1 MIQGLYVW
9 ACLQNLVIAFS
20 IYGVFR
26 NRSNLFLSLFF
37 FTNFA
42 LIASQLLL
50 RFGGYM
56 NSYPQLFV
64 VTEFVHF
71 CLGPLLYLYY
81 HQIFRLRLPL
91 RWSLHFLPALA
102 FLIYFIIYQSIILR
116 PLQAA
121 NYLRVPNHATL
132 VILTTLSLFIYS
144 GFIWKEIGY
153 YKTKFKN
160 LKLNID
166 FWLYLLVSFLF
177 MKGVEGIM
185 VAMKKIFFNEITPRF
200 NAYYQPFFILIET
213 LVLLAI
219 GFFGLKEANTFRLEK
234 LATNSDVQNKKQLV
248 SQQEA
253 DEYLQRLSKAMET
266 EKLFTDTDL
275 DEKKMAKAI
284 GIQSY
289 QLSILLNKY
298 LGKTFTE
305 FVNTYRIEEAK
316 RMLLDSKTSQNK
328 MFSIAMDCG
337 FHSESVFY
345 ANFKKYTGTTPRQF
359 QKANFTAS

>member
-1 MIQGLYVW
+1 MIYGLYIW

-20 IYGVFR
+20 IYSVFR

-37 FTNFA
+37 LSNFS

-56 NSYPQLFV
+56 NSYPQLFI

-81 HQIFRLRLPL
+81 CQIFRLRLPS
-91 RWSLHFLPALA
+91 RSFLHFIPS
-102 FLIYFIIYQSIILR
+102 LIYLLYFIIYQSIILG

-121 NYLRVPNHATL
+121 NYLKVPNHATL

-144 GFIWKEIGY
+144 ILIWKEIGD

-160 LKLNID
+160 LKLNVD
-166 FWLYLLVSFLF
+166 FWLYFLVTFLF
-177 MKGVEGIM
+177 MKGVEGLM
-185 VAMKKIFFNEITPRF
+185 VVTKKLFFNEMTPLF

-213 LVLLAI
+213 LVLLAV
-219 GFFGLKEANTFRLEK
+219 GYFGLKEANTFRIEK
-234 LATNSDVQNKKQLV
+234 LSSTNDIKSKKQLV
-248 SQQEA
+248 SQEEA
-253 DEYLQRLSKAMET
+253 DEYLQRLSKVMET

-275 DEKKMAKAI
+275 DEKKMAMAI
-284 GIQSY
+284 GIQPY
-289 QLSILLNKY
+289 QLSIILNKY

-305 FVNTYRIEEAK
+305 FVNTFRIEEAK
-316 RMLLDSKTSQNK
+316 RMLLDSKTSQSK

-345 ANFKKYTGTTPRQF
+345 TNFKKYTGTTPRQF
-359 QKANFTAS
+359 QKANIGAT